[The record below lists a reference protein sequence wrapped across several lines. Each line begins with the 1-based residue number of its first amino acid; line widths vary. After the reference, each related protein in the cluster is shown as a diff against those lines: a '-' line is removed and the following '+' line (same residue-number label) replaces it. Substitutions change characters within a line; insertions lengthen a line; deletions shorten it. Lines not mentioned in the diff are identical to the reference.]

1 MGGKIT
7 VNTRLKEVRLLYGLS
22 QGDFGKRIG
31 IESRSHIS
39 ALEKGRRV
47 ITDRVIND
55 VCREFNINE
64 QWLRSG
70 KGEKLTVKTDDYVKI
85 SVDIDKHD
93 PKARKA
99 IIDYWHLNAQDKELF
114 WNFINRFFHNEKKD
128 GGAS

>member
-1 MGGKIT
+1 M
-7 VNTRLKEVRLLYGLS
+7 NTRLKEVRLLYGLS
-22 QGDFGKRIG
+22 QGDFGRRIG

-64 QWLRSG
+64 QWLRTG

-99 IIDYWHLNAQDKELF
+99 IINYWHLNAQDKELF
-114 WNFINRFFHNEKKD
+114 WNFINRFFHNEQ
-128 GGAS
+128 SM